1 MEQIKEGYD
10 IEGLAQE
17 LELDLIDLSSLY
29 SGYIAEMQDEISEMK
44 NFLAKKDWVMLRR
57 IVHNIKGVSANLAI
71 NDVFIAAEE
80 LEIMQKGFK
89 I

>member
-1 MEQIKEGYD
+1 
-10 IEGLAQE
+10 
-17 LELDLIDLSSLY
+17 
-29 SGYIAEMQDEISEMK
+29 MQDEISEMK